1 MKKIL
6 LSAGQ
11 KEPIRYMAAV
21 RAAGGDGVKWKEGM
35 SPSAFDGLILCGGG
49 DPEPALFG
57 EENKGS
63 YAMDRERDRQD
74 LWLIHQF
81 LREQKPILG
90 ICRGH
95 QLLNVAFGGSL
106 IQHLPTAQMHLGSG
120 EDLWHPLRTE
130 GFLKKLYGRT
140 LTANSCHHQGLSRL
154 GRGLSPA
161 AFAPDG
167 VVEAIQHETL
177 PLFGVQFH
185 PERMAE
191 GTRLFQW
198 FLDTSKK
205 EIPD

>member
-11 KEPIRYMAAV
+11 KEPVRYMAAV

-63 YAMDRERDRQD
+63 YAIDRERDRQD

-191 GTRLFQW
+191 GARLFHW
-198 FLDTSKK
+198 FLDTTTK